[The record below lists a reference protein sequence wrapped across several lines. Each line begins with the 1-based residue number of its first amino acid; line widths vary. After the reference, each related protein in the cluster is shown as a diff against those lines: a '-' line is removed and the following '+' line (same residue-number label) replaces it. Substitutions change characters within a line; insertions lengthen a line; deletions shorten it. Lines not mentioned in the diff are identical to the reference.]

1 MFENIKKIHFI
12 GVGGIGVSALAR
24 MMLLLNKK
32 VTGSDIVENIVNKR
46 IKKMG
51 GMIFIGHK
59 KTNLSK
65 NTDMVIYS
73 PAINKNNP
81 ELIYAKKLNIPIYS
95 YPQALGIIS
104 KGNYTIAVSGT
115 HGKTSATA
123 MLAEA
128 MILAKKDPTVII
140 GGFLRKQKDNFVQGK
155 KGIFLVEACEYKKSF
170 LNLFPNILVITNI
183 DNDHLDY
190 YKNIK
195 KYPKNLLPN

>member
-1 MFENIKKIHFI
+1 
-12 GVGGIGVSALAR
+12 
-24 MMLLLNKK
+24 
-32 VTGSDIVENIVNKR
+32 
-46 IKKMG
+46 
-51 GMIFIGHK
+51 
-59 KTNLSK
+59 
-65 NTDMVIYS
+65 MVIYS

-115 HGKTSATA
+115 HGKTSTTA

-195 KYPKNLLPN
+195 NIQKSFAELMSRVPKDGFIICNKKEKNTQEALKLAKIKGKIIDYSKN